1 MKIVLKLL
9 YIARKVIRNTKE
21 FNWSIGELVNRR
33 IDELTDDIFQ

>member
-21 FNWSIGELVNRR
+21 FNWSIGQLVNWR
-33 IDELTDDIFQ
+33 IGELIDNVFQ